1 MDKLEDYLEWQDERP
16 EVIGLFQIRFDD
28 GEVISVEV
36 KNLLDCYTVKTK
48 GGWRYNIQDEKFDG
62 VEWKLDIP

>member
-16 EVIGLFQIRFDD
+16 EVIGPFQIRFDD

-36 KNLLDCYTVKTK
+36 KNLLDCYIVKTK
-48 GGWRYNIQDEKFDG
+48 GGWRYNIQDEKFDD